1 MGAQEYHTVVGQGV
15 TGFLPAAGF
24 IGDGPGQLVDQ
35 LAGMGVICLLAF
47 LVTWLVFLALNL
59 PYRPR
64 KERKPR
70 VRKAEEE
77 GKNGE
82 KKNGEKKEEMVAG
95 DVLEPEEEE
104 QSQEGKDGG
113 AGVSKVSE
121 IVARWGEFLRRE

>member
-59 PYRPR
+59 PYHPR

-70 VRKAEEE
+70 VRKAE
-77 GKNGE
+77 
-82 KKNGEKKEEMVAG
+82 KEEKNEEKQNEEIVIG
-95 DVLEPEEEE
+95 DVLESKVGEER

-113 AGVSKVSE
+113 AGVSAKISE
-121 IVARWGEFLRRE
+121 VVARWGEFLRRE